1 VLSPLG
7 AQYRKLADSLTPDSL
22 FSFRSSTIL
31 DDVLAHEDVLSSGA
45 NLEENHHG
53 HEEEESEER
62 VILHLADKFGRT
74 LPRWALTPFG
84 AI

>member
-1 VLSPLG
+1 L
-7 AQYRKLADSLTPDSL
+7 RL

-31 DDVLAHEDVLSSGA
+31 HDVLAREDILSFGA
-45 NLEENHHG
+45 SVEENHHG
-53 HEEEESEER
+53 NQEEESEER